1 MITRLPK
8 DGPADLAGVQ
18 AGDRA
23 TEVDELFVDVE
34 GVFLVVIFKS
44 NHSELGT
51 LRSRSRH
58 ALAF

>member
-34 GVFLVVIFKS
+34 GVFLLSLNQITQS
-44 NHSELGT
+44 WGL
-51 LRSRSRH
+51 
-58 ALAF
+58 